1 MWHTSERITRLKSS
15 PIRDILQVIDRPEM
29 ISFAGG
35 LPSED
40 SFPRISISQLD
51 HHQLQY
57 GATEGELELREL
69 IAADL
74 CERGLYVDATQI
86 LITSGSQQGID
97 LVAKLVVDQGTKVAV
112 ESPTYLA
119 ALQVFSL
126 FGAHYESYT
135 ADSIQQLQ
143 NRQNI
148 ALTYVVPTFQN
159 PTGHC
164 YSAMQRKALAET
176 CDALGCLLFED
187 DPYRDICYDE
197 CDRRPISADIQNT
210 SWVYQSSFSKK
221 FAPGLRL
228 GYIACS
234 KDLFDRLSLLKQAAD
249 LHSNRLSQYLIT
261 KQLKESDRS
270 NRDELLI
277 KEYRR
282 KRDNFNAALNHY
294 FSDFADW
301 RLPAGGLFFWIK
313 FRSYIDLQKVL
324 EESLSKNVAFMP
336 GEQFYCDISAA
347 EPAIRLNFSHAT
359 AEQAEHGLSVLAGIL
374 EEAIL
379 SNSLKLG

>member
-1 MWHTSERITRLKSS
+1 MWQTSERVTRLKSS
-15 PIRDILQVIDRPEM
+15 PIRDILQAIDRPGM

-40 SFPRISISQLD
+40 SFPRISIPQLD

-74 CERGLYVDATQI
+74 CKRGLNVVAKQI
-86 LITSGSQQGID
+86 IITSGSQQGID
-97 LVAKLVVDQGTKVAV
+97 LVAKLVVDQGTQVAV

-126 FGAHYESYT
+126 FGAHYQTYT
-135 ADSIQQLQ
+135 ANSLQQLR
-143 NRQNI
+143 NKHNI

-164 YSAMQRKALAET
+164 YSSKQRKALAEA
-176 CDALGCLLFED
+176 CDAIGCLLFED
-187 DPYRDICYDE
+187 DPYRDICYDD
-197 CDRRPISADIQNT
+197 CDRRPVSADIRNT
-210 SWVYQSSFSKK
+210 SWVYQSSFSKT

-234 KDLFDRLSLLKQAAD
+234 EDLFAQLSLLKQAAD
-249 LHSNRLSQYLIT
+249 LHSNRLSQYLT
-261 KQLKESDRS
+261 TQQLKDSERL
-270 NRDELLI
+270 NREKMLI
-277 KEYRR
+277 KSYRR
-282 KRDNFNAALNHY
+282 KRDNFNNVLNHY
-294 FSDFADW
+294 FSDVADW
-301 RLPAGGLFFWIK
+301 HVPAGGLFFWLK
-313 FRSYIDLQKVL
+313 FRSNIDSQKLL

-336 GEQFYCDISAA
+336 GDPFYCDVSAV
-347 EPAIRLNFSHAT
+347 EPTIRLNFSHAT
-359 AEQAEHGLSVLAGIL
+359 EEQAKVGLTMLAGIL
-374 EEAIL
+374 KRVI
-379 SNSLKLG
+379 